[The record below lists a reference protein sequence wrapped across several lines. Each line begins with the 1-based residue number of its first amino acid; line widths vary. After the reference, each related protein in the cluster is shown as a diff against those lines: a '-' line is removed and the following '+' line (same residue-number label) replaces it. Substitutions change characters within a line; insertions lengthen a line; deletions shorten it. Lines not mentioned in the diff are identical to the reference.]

1 MAERIGSLIQ
11 QWLREN
17 DLTDKVQE
25 ASVPAYWLEIVGEA
39 VARQATVERIDK
51 GRMFV
56 RVESAVWRNELM
68 MRREEIRQKV
78 NERFGAE
85 VVQEIILR

>member
-1 MAERIGSLIQ
+1 MANTIGALIQ

-17 DLTDKVQE
+17 NLETKVQE
-25 ASVPAYWLEIVGEA
+25 SSVPGYWIDIVGEA
-39 VARQATVERIDK
+39 VARHAHVERIDK

-56 RVESAVWRNELM
+56 QVESAVWRNELA

-85 VVQEIILR
+85 IVKEIILR